1 MDRKLSHNKLIPGLY
16 ELILRFSY
24 FWLFVMK
31 YPLKFKR
38 NGHKAE
44 RIFVHSKSRGG
55 QESGNENV
63 GINLLWLN

>member
-1 MDRKLSHNKLIPGLY
+1 
-16 ELILRFSY
+16 
-24 FWLFVMK
+24 MK

-63 GINLLWLN
+63 GINLLWLNFLSILHHMDHVSRAMFTSINEG